1 MLECSNYRSNRD
13 FYQLLHLELLL
24 SQLLQGEN
32 MAIELLSDTTLRA
45 LKAGATEYKGKQRLD
60 DGGGLVL
67 LLAVKG
73 GGRAWRFNYTF
84 AGKRKMISLGKYP
97 DTTLAIARDKA
108 RAAREQVAQGIDPSD
123 FRKQERAQKQTQI
136 AEEKREASG
145 LPAIDSF
152 AHIALEWFE
161 GRKHTW
167 SDSHSSRTL
176 AYIEKDLIPW
186 IGRNPISDIEAP
198 TLLECLRR
206 VEARGASEAANR
218 LRAMAGQIWRYAIA
232 TGKAKR
238 DIAADLIGALTP
250 HTSKQFSHI
259 TDPKLLGQL
268 LRDIAAY
275 TGTPMVKIALQV
287 LPLVFTRPAE
297 FRCAKWEDIDLDT
310 KEWRYIA
317 TKTNADHIVPL
328 SEQVIK
334 YIKELH
340 PLTGHGEYV
349 FGIRAGER
357 PLSENTINAALK
369 TLGYTSEVIQPHG
382 FRHTAATML
391 AELGWNTEAI
401 DRQLAHKEQGVKGVY
416 QKAQYLEERRKMM
429 QAWADYTE
437 ALKSG
442 AQIIPFKTA

>member
-1 MLECSNYRSNRD
+1 
-13 FYQLLHLELLL
+13 
-24 SQLLQGEN
+24 
-32 MAIELLSDTTLRA
+32 MAKELLSDTTLRA
-45 LKAGATEYKGKQRLD
+45 LKDTDTTYDGKKQLHDGSGLYLLLNIKGK
-60 DGGGLVL
+60 
-67 LLAVKG
+67 
-73 GGRAWRFNYTF
+73 GRAWRFDYTID
-84 AGKRKMISLGKYP
+84 GKRKTISLGTYP
-97 DTTLAIARDKA
+97 DTTLKLARSKADIARK
-108 RAAREQVAQGIDPSD
+108 QVAAGIDPSIT
-123 FRKQERAQKQTQI
+123 RKEKKAAQQTQI

-152 AHIALEWFE
+152 AHIALEWFD

-167 SDSHSSRTL
+167 SESHASRTL

-250 HTSKQFSHI
+250 HTSKQFAHI
-259 TDPKLLGQL
+259 TDPKILGQL
-268 LRDIAAY
+268 MRDIDAY
-275 TGTPMVKIALQV
+275 TGTPMVKTALKV

-297 FRCAKWEDIDLDT
+297 FRCAKWEDIDLEA
-310 KEWRYIA
+310 KEWRYVA

-328 SEQVIK
+328 SDQVIQH
-334 YIKELH
+334 IKELQ

-369 TLGYTSEVIQPHG
+369 TLGYSGNVIQPHG

-391 AELGWNTEAI
+391 AELGWNTDAI

-416 QKAQYLEERRKMM
+416 QKAQYLEERRRMM
-429 QAWADYTE
+429 QAWADYTDG
-437 ALKSG
+437 LKSG
-442 AQIIPFKTA
+442 AQIIPFKSA

>member
-1 MLECSNYRSNRD
+1 MLECSNYRSNRNLHR
-13 FYQLLHLELLL
+13 LLHLELLHP
-24 SQLLQGEN
+24 QLLHGEN
-32 MAIELLSDTTLRA
+32 MATELLSDTTLRA

-108 RAAREQVAQGIDPSD
+108 KAAREQVAQGVDPSTL
-123 FRKQERAQKQTQI
+123 RKEQRAQQQNQI

-145 LPAIDSF
+145 LPAVNSF
-152 AHIALEWFE
+152 AHIAIEWFE

-186 IGRNPISDIEAP
+186 IGRHPISDIEAP
-198 TLLECLRR
+198 ALLECLRR
-206 VEARGASEAANR
+206 VESRGASEAANR

-250 HTSKQFSHI
+250 HTSRQFSHI
-259 TDPKLLGQL
+259 TDPKTLGQL
-268 LRDIAAY
+268 LRDIDSY
-275 TGTPMVKIALQV
+275 TGTPMVKTALKV

-297 FRCAKWEDIDLDT
+297 FRCAKWIDINLNT

-317 TKTNADHIVPL
+317 TKTMTDHIVPL
-328 SEQVIK
+328 SEQVINQLK
-334 YIKELH
+334 ALR
-340 PLTGHGEYV
+340 PLTGNGEYV

-369 TLGYTSEVIQPHG
+369 SLGYSSEVIQPHG
-382 FRHTAATML
+382 FRHTAATLL
-391 AELGWNTEAI
+391 AELGWNTDAI

-416 QKAQYLEERRKMM
+416 QKAQFLDERRKMM
-429 QAWADYTE
+429 QAWADYTDT
-437 ALKSG
+437 LKSG

>member
-1 MLECSNYRSNRD
+1 
-13 FYQLLHLELLL
+13 
-24 SQLLQGEN
+24 

-60 DGGGLVL
+60 DGGGLFL
-67 LLAVKG
+67 LLSVKG

-97 DTTLAIARDKA
+97 DTTLATARGKA
-108 RAAREQVAQGIDPSD
+108 KTAREQVAKGIDPSSV
-123 FRKQERAQKQTQI
+123 RKEQRSDQQTQI

-145 LPAIDSF
+145 LPALDSF
-152 AHIALEWFE
+152 AQIALEWFD

-167 SDSHSSRTL
+167 SDSHASRTL
-176 AYIEKDLIPW
+176 AYIEKDLMPW
-186 IGRNPISDIEAP
+186 IGRNPIAEIEAP

-250 HTSKQFSHI
+250 HVSKQFSHI
-259 TDPKLLGQL
+259 TDPKQLGQL

-275 TGTPMVKIALQV
+275 TGTPMVKTALNV

-297 FRCAKWEDIDLDT
+297 FRCAKWIDIDLDA
-310 KEWRYIA
+310 KEWRYVA

-328 SEQVIK
+328 SDQVIRHL
-334 YIKELH
+334 KEIQA
-340 PLTGHGEYV
+340 LTGHGEYV

-369 TLGYTSEVIQPHG
+369 TLGYGSDVIQPHG

-401 DRQLAHKEQGVKGVY
+401 DRQLAHKEQGIKGIY
-416 QKAQYLEERRKMM
+416 QKAQYLEERKRMM
-429 QAWADYTE
+429 QAWADY
-437 ALKSG
+437 ADGLKSG
-442 AQIIPFKTA
+442 AQVLPFRTA